1 MTCIYEN
8 LLPIDK
14 SQTSATFLPEFEDH
28 VVIGDNTGLIGVP
41 HIGYTFVRDET
52 YGNMD
57 RSKALIQADDFK
69 GRIRIGTNT
78 QVYSEN
84 EVGFENSPV
93 RLTLVKANHRDA
105 GEITIGDNVILQ
117 GTNIVCY
124 ERVTIGNDI
133 MFGPRVTIM
142 DCSGHPVVGRGLADE
157 VERTP
162 SSPVTIEDGAWI
174 GMGVTILK
182 GVRIGRNAIVGA
194 NSVVYHDVPDNAIAL
209 GNPANVVKTLD
220 QGAEHER
227 QSALAAHAA

>member
-14 SQTSATFLPEFEDH
+14 SKTSPTFLPEFQDH
-28 VVIGDNTGLIGVP
+28 VLMGDNSGLIGLP

-52 YGNMD
+52 YGNTD
-57 RSKALIQADDFK
+57 PTDSLINADDFK
-69 GRIRIGTNT
+69 GRICIGSNT
-78 QVYSEN
+78 QLYSEN
-84 EVGFENSPV
+84 NVAFENSPV

-105 GEITIGDNVILQ
+105 GKITIGDNVFMQ

-124 ERVTIGNDI
+124 ERVAIGNNV

-142 DCSGHPVVGRGLADE
+142 DSSGHPTVGRGAADE
-157 VERTP
+157 VERTS
-162 SSPVTIEDGAWI
+162 SSPVVIEDGAWI
-174 GMGVTILK
+174 GMGALILK

-194 NSVVYHDVPDNAIAL
+194 NSVVYRDVPDNSIAI
-209 GNPANVVKTLD
+209 GNPAKVVKTLD